1 MRVIRLCI
9 IAALL
14 TMSGTRLA
22 AQAMTLP
29 AGPTTAV
36 LVNLT
41 IKPEVERP
49 QFMKVAPDEVRATL
63 QLYLDGKIQQW
74 YGRGDGRGV
83 MFVLNASTVDEAK
96 AVMEQLP
103 LWKAKLVEYQFTA
116 LGPLMPL
123 RLLLAPP
130 PTTPKP

>member
-1 MRVIRLCI
+1 M
-9 IAALL
+9 
-14 TMSGTRLA
+14 
-22 AQAMTLP
+22 QKMTLA

-41 IKPEVERP
+41 IKPDVERP
-49 QFMKVAPDEVRATL
+49 QFMEVAPDEVRATL

-74 YGRGDGRGV
+74 YGRSDGHGV
-83 MFVLNASTVDEAK
+83 MFIMSTTTVDEAK
-96 AVMEQLP
+96 ALMEQLP

-123 RLLLAPP
+123 RLLIASPA
-130 PTTPKP
+130 TTPKP